1 MTTYTDIELRRAF
14 ALTAYKPA
22 GIDYDTAMRNPIYAK
37 VIEAKAASDRQL
49 RRDLA
54 RRAEQA
60 RAGRWLELRADP
72 LASLDAYDYTDR
84 TAHLG
89 EVAA

>member
-1 MTTYTDIELRRAF
+1 MTHYTDIELRRAF

-22 GIDYDTAMRNPIYAK
+22 GLDFETAMRNPLYAK

-49 RRDLA
+49 RRELA

-72 LASLDAYDYTDR
+72 LASLDAYDLTDR

>member
-1 MTTYTDIELRRAF
+1 MTHYTDLELRRAF

-22 GIDYDTAMRNPIYAK
+22 GLDFETAMRNPIYAK

-49 RRDLA
+49 RRELA

-60 RAGRWLELRADP
+60 RAGRGLELRADP
-72 LASLDAYDYTDR
+72 LASLDAYDLTDR

>member
-1 MTTYTDIELRRAF
+1 MTHYTDLELRRAF
-14 ALTAYKPA
+14 ALTAYTA
-22 GIDYDTAMRNPIYAK
+22 GLDFETAMRNPIYAK

-49 RRDLA
+49 RRELA

-72 LASLDAYDYTDR
+72 LASLDAYDLTDR

>member
-14 ALTAYKPA
+14 SLTAYKPA
-22 GIDYDTAMRNPIYAK
+22 GLDFDDAIADPIYRK

-72 LASLDAYDYTDR
+72 LASLDAYDLTDR